1 MAFIGVDDMMG
12 ECLLGRAQGSHVQD
26 LTHDDYELYL
36 SCLPRDEPRGLH
48 HLIRHV
54 PGELHMK

>member
-26 LTHDDYELYL
+26 SLMMTTNFTLAAFLVMNREG
-36 SCLPRDEPRGLH
+36 S
-48 HLIRHV
+48 IT
-54 PGELHMK
+54 